1 MSEEALDLLVERI
14 TAEILDR
21 ISFEVE
27 ASGRHV
33 HLCRDHIDAL
43 FGKGHSLTSS
53 RGLSQPAEFLSVER
67 LTLVGPKGTIENVA
81 ILGPERKRT
90 QVELSITDAKS
101 LGVKPPVRDSG
112 DTGGSASLILK
123 TATGEVTLDEGVIV
137 AHRHVH
143 MTPED
148 AERFGVSD
156 GDRVSVRVA
165 GDRPAVFEGVLVRV
179 SPRYRLAMHID
190 YDEANACGWSAGVR
204 GRIVG
209 PSDG

>member
-1 MSEEALDLLVERI
+1 M
-14 TAEILDR
+14 
-21 ISFEVE
+21 
-27 ASGRHV
+27 
-33 HLCRDHIDAL
+33 
-43 FGKGHSLTSS
+43 
-53 RGLSQPAEFLSVER
+53 
-67 LTLVGPKGTIENVA
+67 A

-165 GDRPAVFEGVLVRV
+165 GDRPPSSRGCSCGCRRGIDWRCT
-179 SPRYRLAMHID
+179 STTTRPTLA
-190 YDEANACGWSAGVR
+190 AGAP
-204 GRIVG
+204 GSG
-209 PSDG
+209 DG